1 MSTFASAK
9 VPRDAKPLPRSFY
22 LEPTLTVAR
31 RLLGQI
37 VVRTLPTGERLSGI
51 IVETEGY
58 LAGDPA
64 CHSYRGKTA
73 RNASMF
79 GPPGHAYV
87 YVSYGMH
94 MMLNLV
100 CQDDGVAEAVLV
112 RALEPLE
119 GVETMRSLRGGLTNT
134 VQLTNG
140 PGKLA
145 AAIALTRQEDDGVD
159 VTDPKG
165 RLRIVPG
172 EIVPD
177 DRIVDSKRIGITQGA
192 DLPWRYYIR
201 GSAYVSRK

>member
-1 MSTFASAK
+1 MSTTASFQA
-9 VPRDAKPLPRSFY
+9 AKPLPREFY

-37 VVRTLPTGERLSGI
+37 VVRTLPGGERLSGI

-64 CHSYRGKTA
+64 CHAYRGKTL

-87 YVSYGMH
+87 YLSYGMH

-100 CQDDGVAEAVLV
+100 CQEEGVAEAVLV

-119 GVETMRSLRGGLTNT
+119 GVETMRSLRGGITNT
-134 VQLTNG
+134 IQLTNG
-140 PGKLA
+140 PGKLG

-159 VTDPKG
+159 VTDSKG
-165 RLRIVPG
+165 RLQIIPGQIVS
-172 EIVPD
+172 D
-177 DRIVDSKRIGITQGA
+177 ADIVDSQRIGITQGA

-201 GSAYVSRK
+201 GNAYVSRK

>member
-1 MSTFASAK
+1 MSTIALPKAAHGA
-9 VPRDAKPLPRSFY
+9 RPLPREFY

-58 LAGDPA
+58 LVGDPA
-64 CHSYRGKTA
+64 CHSYRGKTP

-87 YVSYGMH
+87 YLSYGMH
-94 MMLNLV
+94 QMLNLV
-100 CQDDGVAEAVLV
+100 CQDEGVAEAVLV

-119 GVETMRSLRGGLTNT
+119 GVETMRSLRGGITNSI
-134 VQLTNG
+134 QLTNG

-159 VTDPKG
+159 VTDPKS
-165 RLRIVPG
+165 RLQIIPG
-172 EIVPD
+172 QIVPD
-177 DRIVDSKRIGITQGA
+177 SEIVDSKRIGITQGA
-192 DLPWRYYIR
+192 DLPWRYYLR
-201 GSAYVSRK
+201 GNAYVSRK

>member
-1 MSTFASAK
+1 MSTTASFQA
-9 VPRDAKPLPRSFY
+9 AKPLPREFY

-37 VVRTLPTGERLSGI
+37 VVRTLPGGERLSGI

-64 CHSYRGKTA
+64 CHAYRGKTL

-87 YVSYGMH
+87 YLSYGMH

-100 CQDDGVAEAVLV
+100 CQEEGVAEAVLV

-119 GVETMRSLRGGLTNT
+119 GVETMRSLRGGITNT
-134 VQLTNG
+134 IQLTNG
-140 PGKLA
+140 PGKLG

-165 RLRIVPG
+165 RLQIIPGQIVS
-172 EIVPD
+172 D
-177 DRIVDSKRIGITQGA
+177 ADIVDSQRIGITQGA

-201 GSAYVSRK
+201 GNAYVSRK

>member
-1 MSTFASAK
+1 MSTTASFQA
-9 VPRDAKPLPRSFY
+9 AKPLPREFY

-37 VVRTLPTGERLSGI
+37 VVRTLPGGERLSGI

-58 LAGDPA
+58 LVGDPA
-64 CHSYRGKTA
+64 CHAYRGKTL

-87 YVSYGMH
+87 YLSYGMH

-100 CQDDGVAEAVLV
+100 CQEEGVAEAVLV

-119 GVETMRSLRGGLTNT
+119 GVETMRSLRGGITNT
-134 VQLTNG
+134 IQLTNG
-140 PGKLA
+140 PGKLG

-165 RLRIVPG
+165 RLQIIPGQIVS
-172 EIVPD
+172 D
-177 DRIVDSKRIGITQGA
+177 ADIVDSQRIGITQGA

-201 GSAYVSRK
+201 GNAYVSRK